1 VTRITDFSDIRVDR
15 PLDRETLR
23 ATEWGFLVTC
33 YDTQC
38 DWQGL
43 FPDPNLAA
51 TACERHWDHE
61 QRSGEWHYGVRNYTV
76 IELLDTAT
84 ACTLDQSELGL
95 SVEEIRLGTTNGG
108 VREVEFPR
116 TTGDVSELVERG
128 DRVRLP
134 PDRPQK
140 VTSVVESRSY
150 GLPVWSVGYCDVDDD
165 LLSGNLPPRG
175 QNELIAR
182 DGQAYPSFGPDPLSS
197 PAFEIVGQT
206 DHQADL
212 GAFSGG
218 ETA

>member
-1 VTRITDFSDIRVDR
+1 MTRILDESNIQVGR
-15 PLDRETLR
+15 PIPRETLR
-23 ATEWGFLVTC
+23 ETEQGYLVTC
-33 YDTQC
+33 YDTRC

-43 FPDPNLAA
+43 FPDPDLA
-51 TACERHWDHE
+51 TVACERHWDHE

-76 IELLDTAT
+76 IELLDEAT

-95 SVEEIRLGTTNGG
+95 SVEEIRLGTREGG

-128 DRVRLP
+128 DRIITP

-140 VTSVVESRSY
+140 VRSVTESRSY
-150 GLPVWSVGYCDVDDD
+150 GLPTWSVGYCDVDDD

-182 DGQAYPSFGPDPLSS
+182 DGEIYSSFGPDPLAA
-197 PAFEIVGQT
+197 PAFEVVGET
-206 DHQADL
+206 DHQADFTEF
-212 GAFSGG
+212 AGG
-218 ETA
+218 SA